1 MVMRASARLTAL
13 ASACA
18 ALIALTLPA
27 SAGAVAAGSASAGM
41 TAVGAA
47 PSLPAGARIVGSLA
61 ASTPLHVTVTL
72 QPRDPLS
79 LQTFADQV
87 STPGSPQFRDYI
99 TPAEFAQRFGA
110 TADQV
115 RAVQAS
121 LQSHGLNPGAP
132 SANGLSIPVTAS
144 AGTLAQAFKV
154 SFARVALQDGSSA
167 VVNQQAPALDADV
180 APDVQAVLGLNTLS
194 QAKPLLVQAHAASAT
209 PDARPRVVTGGPQP
223 SCPAEGETSQGGLT
237 ADQVASAYGLSGLY
251 QGGDFG
257 AGQTVAVL
265 ELEPYDLTDIQHYA
279 SCYTVNG
286 QPLNP
291 QIANVTVDGGAGNG
305 AGSGEAA
312 LDIENVIGL
321 APQANIAVYEGPNS
335 GSGPY
340 DTFSQIISQH
350 VAQVVTASWGQ
361 CEFINGTGE
370 ASAENTLFQEAAA
383 QGQSIVSASGDEGAE
398 DCFPTPP
405 TAQVDDPASQPYV
418 TGVGGTKV
426 DSLGPRPLESVWND
440 MYPTGAS
447 GGGVSTIWKMP
458 AYQSNTPGSLHVIN
472 SGSSGSTCGA
482 SSGYCR
488 EVPDVAAE
496 ADPATGY
503 VIYWNGNNTAGV
515 GQPTKWQVVGG
526 TSGAAPTWAALIA
539 LVNAS
544 AACHGLPIGFANPAL
559 YQAAATAYAND
570 FNDTVSGNN
579 DMTGS
584 NGGAFAAGA
593 GYDMAT
599 GLGSPNG
606 AALTQSLCTDS
617 IALVSPGAQRSTL
630 NTSVSLQIKADDTRG
645 TPVSYSATGLPAGL
659 SIGSSSG
666 KITGRPFRLGTSYVT
681 ITASDPA
688 GAVARVTFPWTIQG
702 NPTLSHLSLTKVGS
716 ARPRLSFMLAAGR
729 KAPQLKT
736 VTVALPRGLTFT
748 RSRSTVTV
756 TGVGNHR
763 LKFTA
768 SLQHGTLVLKLRRT
782 SAQVHVTIV
791 YPRIEAGGELVPQ
804 VTSHHASR
812 VTLTVRTTDALK
824 LTTKLTA
831 RVKPSA

>member
-1 MVMRASARLTAL
+1 MRPSTRLAAL

-18 ALIALTLPA
+18 AVIVLTLPA
-27 SAGAVAAGSASAGM
+27 AAGAVAAGSASAGV
-41 TAVGAA
+41 TALGAA

-72 QPRDPLS
+72 QPRDPVA
-79 LQTFADQV
+79 LQAFADEV

-99 TPAEFAQRFGA
+99 SPAEFAQRFGA
-110 TADQV
+110 TPDQV
-115 RAVQAS
+115 QAVQTS
-121 LQSHGLNPGAP
+121 LQAHGLNPGAP

-144 AGTLAQAFKV
+144 AGTLAQAFRV
-154 SFARVALQDGSSA
+154 SFARVALQNGASA
-167 VVNQQAPALDADV
+167 IVNQQAPALDADV

-194 QAKPLLVQAHAASAT
+194 QAKPLLVQSHTATAT
-209 PDARPRVVTGGPQP
+209 PNLRPRVVTGGPQP
-223 SCPAEGETSQGGLT
+223 ACAAEGQTSQGGLG
-237 ADQVASAYGLSGLY
+237 ADQVASSYGLSGLY

-265 ELEPYDLTDIQHYA
+265 ELESYDLTDIQHYA
-279 SCYTVNG
+279 SCYSVNG

-291 QIANVTVDGGAGNG
+291 QIANVTVDGGAGTG

-340 DTFSQIISQH
+340 DTFSQMISQH
-350 VAQVVTASWGQ
+350 VAQVITASWGQ

-418 TGVGGTKV
+418 TGVGGTKI
-426 DSLGPRPLESVWND
+426 DSVGPRPVESVWND

-488 EVPDVAAE
+488 EVPDVAAD

-584 NGGAFAAGA
+584 NGGAFAAGS

-630 NTSVSLQIKADDTRG
+630 NASVSLQIKADDTRG
-645 TPVSYSATGLPAGL
+645 APVTYSATGLPAGL
-659 SIGSSSG
+659 SIGSSNG
-666 KITGRPFRLGTSYVT
+666 KITGRPSRLGTSYVT
-681 ITASDPA
+681 ITASDPVGTA
-688 GAVARVTFPWTIQG
+688 AQVAFPWTIQG
-702 NPTLSHLSLTKVGS
+702 NPTLSHLALTKVGT

-729 KAPQLKT
+729 QAPQLKT

-768 SLQHGTLVLKLRRT
+768 SLQHGILVLKLRRT

-791 YPRIEAGGELVPQ
+791 YPRIKAGGGLVPQ

-812 VTLTVRTTDALK
+812 LTLTVHATDAFNLS
-824 LTTKLTA
+824 TKLTA
-831 RVKPSA
+831 RVKPNP